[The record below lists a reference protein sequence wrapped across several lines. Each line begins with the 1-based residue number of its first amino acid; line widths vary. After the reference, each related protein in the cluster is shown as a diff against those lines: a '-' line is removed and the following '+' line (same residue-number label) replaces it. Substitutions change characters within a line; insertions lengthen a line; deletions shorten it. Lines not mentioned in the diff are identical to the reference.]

1 MFANGKRRN
10 RWLDNQAVLNGGRR
24 RRIKLEEEKG
34 RFGKGWHD
42 PRDGRGRKDALFRF
56 FYSIM
61 QINVRYIKLS
71 TGMAKGRQSRET
83 IFMLLRKQ
91 KSAGANLSFLPSL
104 STVPFLR
111 LCCSLSLPHERRN
124 FWHGASM
131 VGGYEKGATYAVHD
145 GPAYVSRKREILHSK
160 TIVSPCNY
168 SRIHFPSSLPSKFHH
183 FETISRIRNEFAIL
197 VPNILEAIVRQK
209 FEFEITTHVES
220 LQEKRKVHLWQISGS
235 ATNFRHSR
243 KYPSTGA

>member
-1 MFANGKRRN
+1 M
-10 RWLDNQAVLNGGRR
+10 DNQAVLNGGWR

-183 FETISRIRNEFAIL
+183 FETISRIS
-197 VPNILEAIVRQK
+197 Q
-209 FEFEITTHVES
+209 
-220 LQEKRKVHLWQISGS
+220 
-235 ATNFRHSR
+235 
-243 KYPSTGA
+243 